1 MLRRDK
7 LPFLTISLIV
17 IVLDQLSKIWVIRNI
32 ALYDSIDIIA
42 GFFRLFHIR
51 NTGAVWGILDRGSPL
66 ITLILTIL
74 SILAFFIMLWMF
86 HKTDQTCRL
95 DLIALTLIMGGA
107 VGNIIDRIRFGY
119 VVDFIELYHRSYHFP
134 TFNIADSSLTIGVS
148 LLIISI
154 LCKRCPDDKSPFR
167 G

>member
-1 MLRRDK
+1 MQRSK

-17 IVLDQLSKIWVIRNI
+17 VVLDQLSKRWILSNI
-32 ALYDSIDIIA
+32 ELYSSIDVVK

-51 NTGAVWGILDRGSPL
+51 NTGAVWGLLDQNNPK
-66 ITLILTIL
+66 ITLVLTL
-74 SILAFFIMLWMF
+74 FSILAFFVMLWLF
-86 HKTDQTCRL
+86 HKTDRVCRL
-95 DLIALTLIMGGA
+95 DLIALALIMGGA
-107 VGNIIDRIRFGY
+107 VGNIIDRIRFGF

-148 LLIISI
+148 LLIFSI
-154 LCKRCPDDKSPFR
+154 LFRRCPEGKSPFR